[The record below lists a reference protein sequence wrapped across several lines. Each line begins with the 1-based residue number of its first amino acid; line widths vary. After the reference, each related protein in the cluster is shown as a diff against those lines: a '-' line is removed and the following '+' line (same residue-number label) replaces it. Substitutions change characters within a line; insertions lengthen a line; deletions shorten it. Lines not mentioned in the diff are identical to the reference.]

1 MQENPIM
8 RLWTSRAALAP
19 MAGVTD
25 RVFRR
30 ICRACGSG
38 AGYTPMISAKS
49 VWYDNRGAFDL
60 MRADEGERPLAL
72 QLFGHEPDDI
82 ARAIDKIDLAPFAW
96 IDLNMGCPAPKI
108 TRQGEGSALMKTPNV
123 AESLIRAAVRKS
135 PLPVSVKFR
144 KGWDEHTGDA
154 VEFAKMAE
162 GAGASM
168 ICVHPRYAVQMYAG
182 SADAALWETIVKSV
196 SIPVVAS
203 GDIRDAESAARAL
216 SMGCAG
222 VMIGRASFG
231 DPWVFQRINDAL
243 AGKPTPGVS
252 PCERLAAALAHARML
267 TEDLPEHVAMLQM
280 RKHVAWYIH
289 GAPGAGKMRAQV
301 NEVVRMEELEALLSD
316 YAKETLDTA
325 PEALREMT
333 RKAYEMYRNAA
344 FA

>member
-203 GDIRDAESAARAL
+203 GDIRDAESAARARL
-216 SMGCAG
+216 
-222 VMIGRASFG
+222 RRPFG
-231 DPWVFQRINDAL
+231 KQRI
-243 AGKPTPGVS
+243 
-252 PCERLAAALAHARML
+252 
-267 TEDLPEHVAMLQM
+267 
-280 RKHVAWYIH
+280 
-289 GAPGAGKMRAQV
+289 
-301 NEVVRMEELEALLSD
+301 
-316 YAKETLDTA
+316 
-325 PEALREMT
+325 
-333 RKAYEMYRNAA
+333 
-344 FA
+344 